1 MEDMDFSRTSIY
13 GITTTSSDLSTET
26 SVDAALQTS
35 IDESTETSIDD
46 TPPETVEKTGESR
59 SRPILLDNPDPGSE
73 PSRGKKRSNT
83 GEAEKAMINL
93 DEDEQES
100 EEDVEIDRQEGNNVD
115 RPTMHRQQG

>member
-1 MEDMDFSRTSIY
+1 MSLRSGKRLT
-13 GITTTSSDLSTET
+13 LSTIEINY
-26 SVDAALQTS
+26 A
-35 IDESTETSIDD
+35 EK
-46 TPPETVEKTGESR
+46 PGKVEKTAESR

-93 DEDEQES
+93 DEDEEES

-115 RPTMHRQQG
+115 RPTMVNIDRQTGNNFDRHSILPNRQ